1 MNCAVHT
8 NAEATGFCRNCGKA
22 MCPECARNVSG
33 QLYCEPC
40 LAAKMGAGPMIPAD
54 VPAGPSN
61 PGLALLLG
69 FIPGLGAVYNG
80 QYAKGAIHV
89 LIFGGIIA
97 ALSSELP
104 SGMEAFLSIA
114 LGAFVFY
121 MPFDAYRTAKARNMG
136 APDPPGLMDGTGRKP
151 IGAFVLIGIG
161 ALLLMGNFGWL
172 QRDWFEKS
180 WPLGLIVIGGW
191 LVWDRMKNP
200 RL

>member
-8 NAEATGFCRNCGKA
+8 NVEATGFCRNCGKP

-40 LAAKMGAGPMIPAD
+40 LAAKMGAGPMIPAA
-54 VPAGPSN
+54 PTGPSN

-69 FIPGLGAVYNG
+69 FVPGLGAVYNG

-89 LIFGGIIA
+89 LIFGGLIA
-97 ALSSELP
+97 ALSSDLP
-104 SGMEAFLSIA
+104 GG
-114 LGAFVFY
+114 LGTFCAILLAAFVCF
-121 MPFDAYRTAKARNMG
+121 MPLDAYRTAKARNLG
-136 APDPPGLMDGTGRKP
+136 EPEPPSLLDATGRKP

-180 WPLGLIVIGGW
+180 WPVALIIIGGW
-191 LVWDRMKNP
+191 LVWDRTKNP
-200 RL
+200 RS